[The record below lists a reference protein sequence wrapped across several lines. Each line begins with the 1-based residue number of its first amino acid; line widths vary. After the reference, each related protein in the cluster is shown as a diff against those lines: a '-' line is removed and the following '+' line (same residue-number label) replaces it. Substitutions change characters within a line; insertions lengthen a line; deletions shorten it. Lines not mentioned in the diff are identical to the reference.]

1 MMVMTKKLL
10 LAVLAV
16 LVLPAS
22 ARAADGGLTL
32 LSSTPL
38 DARLTELTFRSPSLA
53 DPVHV
58 RVLVPREAAADPGAR
73 YPALYLL
80 HGSPGSAAAS
90 TELDVEELTEGK
102 GVVVVMPDGGDD
114 GWYTNWPDDARPR
127 WETFHVRELIPW
139 IEAHEPVIAARSKR
153 AIAGV
158 SMGGFGAMSYAA
170 RHPDVFAAA
179 ASYSGAV
186 DLGTPPG
193 VAPSIVGVAPW
204 GPWTGSEIAW
214 RGHNP
219 KDLAA
224 NLRGVELQILFGDG
238 YLGPDDLETRLAV
251 ESRSFA
257 DALATLGIARQVT
270 DLGPVGHQLDTF
282 NGELAA
288 SLPGLL
294 DRLNHPVDPPASWS
308 FRATEQRWSMRGYSL
323 RASRDALA
331 WRSLGSVRAGGFTV
345 TTDAA
350 TTVTTSKRYARG
362 ARYRV
367 VARPAS
373 GKVVRDVVRAD
384 AEGRL
389 VVKVRES
396 ARVGITRLSAE
407 S

>member
-1 MMVMTKKLL
+1 MMVIMKKLL
-10 LAVLAV
+10 LVLAL

-22 ARAADGGLTL
+22 ARAADGSLTP
-32 LSSTPL
+32 LSSTPI
-38 DARLTELTFRSPSLA
+38 DARQTELTFSSPSLV

-58 RVLVPREAAADPGAR
+58 RVVVPAEAAANPGAR

-90 TELDVEELTEGK
+90 AELDVEELTAGK
-102 GVVVVMPDGGDD
+102 GLVVVMPDGGDD
-114 GWYTNWPDDARPR
+114 GWYTDWPNHAQPR

-153 AIAGV
+153 AVAGV

-179 ASYSGAV
+179 ASFSGAV

-193 VAPSIVGVAPW
+193 SGPSIVGVEPW
-204 GPWTGSEIAW
+204 GPWAGPEIAW

-224 NLRGVELQILFGDG
+224 NLRGVGLQILFGDG
-238 YLGPDDLETRLAV
+238 YLGPDDLETRLSAQ
-251 ESRSFA
+251 SRSLA
-257 DALATLGIARQVT
+257 DALASLGIPRQVT
-270 DLGPVGHQLDTF
+270 DLGPVGHQLETF
-282 NGELAA
+282 NSELATA
-288 SLPGLL
+288 LPGLL
-294 DRLNHPVDPPASWS
+294 DRLNHPVDPPTRWS
-308 FRATEQRWSMRGYSL
+308 FRATEQRWSMRGYTL
-323 RASRDALA
+323 RSIRDALA
-331 WRSLGSVRAGGFTV
+331 WRALSSVRAGGFRV

-350 TTVTTSKRYARG
+350 TTITTSKRYARH

-367 VARPAS
+367 VARLAS
-373 GKVVRDVVRAD
+373 GKVVRDVQRAT

-396 ARVGITRLSAE
+396 ARVEITRVAGE

>member
-1 MMVMTKKLL
+1 MMKTLMFMLL
-10 LAVLAV
+10 LLT
-16 LVLPAS
+16 LPAS

-32 LSSTPL
+32 LSSTPV
-38 DARLTELTFRSPSLA
+38 DARQTELTFSSPSVA
-53 DPVHV
+53 EPVHV
-58 RVLVPREAAADPGAR
+58 RVVVPREAAADPGAR

-90 TELDVEELTEGK
+90 AELDVEELTEGK

-114 GWYTNWPDDARPR
+114 GWYTDWPNHAQPR

-153 AIAGV
+153 AVAGV

-179 ASYSGAV
+179 ASLSGAV
-186 DLGTPPG
+186 DLGAPPG
-193 VAPSIVGVAPW
+193 IGSSVVGVEAW
-204 GPWTGSEIAW
+204 GPWTGPEIAW

-224 NLRGVELQILFGDG
+224 NLRGVGLQVLFGDG
-238 YLGPDDLETRLAV
+238 LGGDDLETLLAV
-251 ESRSFA
+251 ESRSLDA
-257 DALATLGIARQVT
+257 ALAALGIPHQVT
-270 DLGPVGHQLDTF
+270 DLGRVGHQLETF
-282 NGELAA
+282 NAELATA
-288 SLPGLL
+288 LPRLL
-294 DRLNHPVDPPASWS
+294 DRLDHPVEPPAAWS
-308 FRATEQRWSMRGYSL
+308 FRATEQRWSMRGYTL
-323 RASRDALA
+323 RSIRDALA
-331 WRSLGSVRAGGFTV
+331 WRALSGVRAGGFAV
-345 TTDAA
+345 STDAA
-350 TTVTTSKRYARG
+350 TTITTSKRYARR

-367 VARPAS
+367 VARLAS
-373 GKVVRDVVRAD
+373 GKVVRDVQRAT

-396 ARVGITRLSAE
+396 ARVGITRLTSA